1 MISSQKD
8 ILLNAYKEG
17 RNFIPIIKTWPAD
30 LETPLS
36 TWLKLSDKQSHGVF
50 LESVE
55 GGENLGRWSIV
66 ATKPLWEAVCH
77 GKEIVKTWN
86 NGITEIHHGD
96 PFDLLKTWTNEYKS
110 CSLDDFP
117 SIGQLYG
124 SWGYELIN
132 QIEPSVQIN
141 KVKNEAI
148 PDGSWM
154 FFDQLVIFDQIK
166 RCITAVVYADMKR
179 SRDKS
184 VEKIYEDSINRI
196 NKIRDFMRIPLK
208 EKEFLNWNENGKIN
222 SEIKSNW
229 KKKEFEKAVLLAKK
243 YIRKGDIFQLVLS
256 QKFHSKVK
264 NDPFNL
270 YRSLRMVNPS
280 PYMAF
285 FDFGTWYLIGSSP
298 EVMVKAEKDKNNQI
312 VASLRP
318 IAGTRPR
325 GKDAEQDL
333 ILEKDLLKDP
343 KEVAEHVML
352 IDLGRNDLGRVCKTG
367 SVEVK
372 DLMVIEK
379 YSHVMHIVSE
389 VEGILNNNTD
399 VWDLL
404 KACFPAGTVTG
415 APKIRAM
422 QLIKQ
427 FEKDAR
433 GPYAGVYGSID
444 INGALNTAITI
455 RTMIVSPSADAG
467 YDVYVQAGAG
477 IVADSSPENEY
488 QETLNKAK
496 GIFKA
501 LACLQ
506 NK

>member
-1 MISSQKD
+1 MISSQRDYFLK
-8 ILLNAYKEG
+8 AYQEG
-17 RNFIPIIKTWPAD
+17 KNFLPIIQTWPAD

-36 TWLKLSDKQSHGVF
+36 TWLKLSEKDAHGVF

-77 GKEIVKTWN
+77 GDEIVKKWN
-86 NGITEIHHGD
+86 TGKTEKHQGD
-96 PFDLLKTWTNEYKS
+96 PFNLLRSWTNEYKS
-110 CSLDDFP
+110 YIVNDLP

-132 QIEPSVQIN
+132 RIEPSVPIN
-141 KVKNEAI
+141 QKKENEI
-148 PDGSWM
+148 PYGSWM

-166 RCITAVVYADMKR
+166 RCITAVVYADVSNLNGFSIEEMFEN
-179 SRDKS
+179 SLC
-184 VEKIYEDSINRI
+184 KID
-196 NKIRDFMRIPLK
+196 KIRELMRVPLK
-208 EKEFLNWNENGKIN
+208 ETEFLNWNENDNLNID
-222 SEIKSNW
+222 IKSNW
-229 KKKEFEKAVLLAKK
+229 NKKEFEDAVLSAKEFIK
-243 YIRKGDIFQLVLS
+243 KGDIFQIVIS
-256 QKFHSKVK
+256 QRFQSTVN

-285 FDFGTWYLIGSSP
+285 FDFGSWHLIGSSP
-298 EVMVKAEKDKNNQI
+298 EVMVKAAKNDDNQI

-325 GKDAEQDL
+325 GKDAQQDL
-333 ILEKDLLKDP
+333 ILEKDLLGDP
-343 KEVAEHVML
+343 KELAEHVML
-352 IDLGRNDLGRVCKTG
+352 IDLGRNDLGRVCEVGTI
-367 SVEVK
+367 EVK

-389 VEGILNNNTD
+389 VEGVLKNNND

-422 QLIKQ
+422 QLIKN
-427 FEKDAR
+427 FEKDPR

-455 RTMIVSPSADAG
+455 RTMVVLPFKEG
-467 YDVYVQAGAG
+467 KYNVFVQAGAG

-488 QETLNKAK
+488 QETINKAK
-496 GIFKA
+496 GILKA
-501 LACLQ
+501 LACLDQ
-506 NK
+506 

>member
-1 MISSQKD
+1 MISFNEQYLIK
-8 ILLNAYKEG
+8 AYSEG
-17 RNFIPIIKTWPAD
+17 KNFIPIAQSWPAD

-36 TWLKLSDKQSHGVF
+36 TWLKLSGKDEHGVF

-66 ATKPLWEAVCH
+66 ATKPLWEAVCR
-77 GKEIVKTWN
+77 GDEIVRTWN
-86 NGITEIHHGD
+86 NGETEIHKGD
-96 PFDLLKTWTNEYKS
+96 PFNVLRNWTKQYKS
-110 CSLDDFP
+110 CNLEGIP

-132 QIEPSVQIN
+132 KIEPTVP
-141 KVKNEAI
+141 VKQVNEI
-148 PDGSWM
+148 PNGSWM
-154 FFDQLVIFDQIK
+154 FFDQLVIYDQTK
-166 RCITAVVYADMKR
+166 RCITAVVYIDT
-179 SRDKS
+179 SC
-184 VEKIYEDSINRI
+184 VEEFHLSEIYQNSIKKI
-196 NKIRDFMRIPLK
+196 NKIRDLMKVPLK
-208 EKEFLNWNENGKIN
+208 ENEALNWNENQNLKID
-222 SEIKSNW
+222 IKSNW
-229 KKKEFEKAVLLAKK
+229 NKEEFKDAVLSAKE

-256 QKFHSKVK
+256 QRFHSRID
-264 NDPFNL
+264 NEPFNL

-285 FDFGTWYLIGSSP
+285 FDFGSWYLIGSSP
-298 EVMVKAEKDKNNQI
+298 EVMVKAENNKNQT

-325 GKDAEQDL
+325 GKDSEEDQE
-333 ILEKDLLKDP
+333 LEKDLLNDP
-343 KEVAEHVML
+343 KEIAEHVML
-352 IDLGRNDLGRVCKTG
+352 IDLGRNDLGRVCEIGT
-367 SVEVK
+367 VNVK
-372 DLMVIEK
+372 DLMVVEK

-389 VEGILNNNTD
+389 VEGVLKKNTD

-422 QLIKQ
+422 QLIQ
-427 FEKDAR
+427 NFEKDPR

-455 RTMIVSPSADAG
+455 RTMVVKPCKNG
-467 YDVYVQAGAG
+467 QYDVTVQAGAG

-488 QETLNKAK
+488 QETINKAK

-501 LACLQ
+501 LSCLDR
-506 NK
+506 

>member
-8 ILLNAYKEG
+8 SFLKSYKEG
-17 RNFIPIIKTWPAD
+17 KNFIPIIQTWPAD

-36 TWLKLSDKQSHGVF
+36 TWLILSSQDSHGVF

-55 GGENLGRWSIV
+55 GGESLGRWSIV
-66 ATKPLWEAVCH
+66 ATKPLWEAVCN
-77 GKEIVKTWN
+77 GEEIVKTWN
-86 NGITEIHHGD
+86 NGKIEIFKGN
-96 PFDLLKTWTNEYKS
+96 PFDILRIWTNEYKS
-110 CSLDDFP
+110 TILPDLP

-132 QIEPSVQIN
+132 RIETGVPVHETLEN
-141 KVKNEAI
+141 NI
-148 PDGSWM
+148 PCGSWM
-154 FFDQLVIFDQIK
+154 FFDQLVVFDHIK
-166 RCITAVVYADMKR
+166 RCITAVFYADTTSSKESSIEELYLNSISKIQKTRDLMK
-179 SRDKS
+179 
-184 VEKIYEDSINRI
+184 V
-196 NKIRDFMRIPLK
+196 PLK
-208 EKEFLNWNENGKIN
+208 ENEFLEWNEN
-222 SEIKSNW
+222 EDFDLDIKSNRN
-229 KKKEFEKAVLLAKK
+229 KKEFEDAVLSAKE
-243 YIRKGDIFQLVLS
+243 YIRKGDIFQIVIS
-256 QKFHSKVK
+256 QKF
-264 NDPFNL
+264 NTQIDNEPFNL

-285 FDFGTWYLIGSSP
+285 FDFGSWYLIGSSP
-298 EVMVKAEKDKNNQI
+298 EVMVKAEKNRKSQI

-325 GKDAEQDL
+325 GCDCKQDL
-333 ILEKDLLKDP
+333 ELEKDLLKDP
-343 KEVAEHVML
+343 KEIAEHVML
-352 IDLGRNDLGRVCKTG
+352 IDLGRNDLGRVCEIGT
-367 SVEVK
+367 VEVK

-389 VEGILNNNTD
+389 VEGILKNSTD

-422 QLIKQ
+422 QLIKH

-455 RTMIVSPSADAG
+455 RTMIVQPSKDG
-467 YDVYVQAGAG
+467 KYNVSVQAGAG
-477 IVADSSPENEY
+477 VVADSSPENEY
-488 QETLNKAK
+488 QETINKAK
-496 GIFKA
+496 GILKS
-501 LACLQ
+501 LACLD
-506 NK
+506 K